1 MKPFDL
7 HSVDMRVVQNKK
19 KWFMIPLIVLVLAII
34 MGVIYGVVF
43 NGAVFNVGVDFTGGY
58 AITVKIGTKLDD
70 PDERKQYEDTIID
83 IIEHPS
89 EYSENVPELAEV
101 KEGFTVRDIAAQN
114 EGTDRSLRILF
125 TASGYSDLQMVGTSD
140 DDSNGIV
147 DYLCTAIEQE
157 LRTAEDLYS
166 IKATSEERTTATV
179 STELIVTAICGVLMS
194 LALMLIYVA
203 VRFELMSGVV
213 ALICLVH
220 DMIMMVLFMCI
231 FHIELASTFIAALIT
246 ILGYSINNTI
256 IIFDMIRDLNKRGTC
271 GTPTEIANISVRDT
285 LVRSINTTAT
295 TFITV
300 AMIAIM
306 SAVFSVWD
314 LLTFCLP
321 LMAGLIAGMFSS
333 VLLAPTMWAL
343 IKTRQLKKAAT
354 KKPAAEAVSA
364 APTPFKDSTLEN
376 FFAGGDAEAV
386 KAPADGEAQPSGEA
400 GDAAGSADI
409 AAGEAKPEEGAQE
422 AESEVTSESADPSA
436 SAADEAKPDDAT
448 SDDKE

>member
-1 MKPFDL
+1 
-7 HSVDMRVVQNKK
+7 
-19 KWFMIPLIVLVLAII
+19 MIYLELLWSFIQIGLFSI
-34 MGVIYGVVF
+34 G
-43 NGAVFNVGVDFTGGY
+43 GGY
-58 AITVKIGTKLDD
+58 AAMPLIQHQAVEVHSWLTMQ
-70 PDERKQYEDTIID
+70 EFAD
-83 IIEHPS
+83 IITISEMTPGPITINSATFVGIQVAGVTGALAATLGCILPS
-89 EYSENVPELAEV
+89 SIIVTLLAFIYYRFKGLEAVQSVLKGLRPAIIALIASAGISLFKTAILIKENGGIEPFAL
-101 KEGFTVRDIAAQN
+101 
-114 EGTDRSLRILF
+114 ILF
-125 TASGYSDLQMVGTSD
+125 IIAF
-140 DDSNGIV
+140 II
-147 DYLCTAIEQE
+147 A
-157 LRTAEDLYS
+157 
-166 IKATSEERTTATV
+166 
-179 STELIVTAICGVLMS
+179 S

-306 SAVFSVWD
+306 SAIFSVWD

-354 KKPAAEAVSA
+354 KKPTAEAVSA
-364 APTPFKDSTLEN
+364 APTPFKDSALEN

-400 GDAAGSADI
+400 GDAAGSADS